1 MMKTALSLI
10 LFVSATFGQYKTEPA
25 AAPPS
30 ELDPAIVAT
39 LQKQGVKV
47 LNGDKLVCEIWF
59 RNALPTGAKSA
70 EANVTLSNV
79 PHGSLLGAI
88 RFPERGSDR
97 RGQQIKPGVYTM
109 RFSMFPQNGDHQG
122 VAPQRDF
129 LLLSPAAD
137 DKDPNAAPT
146 FEVLVKMSQKA
157 SGTQHPAVFSFWK
170 AEASAQPGIKL
181 EGEHD
186 WVLNAKIGDTPIS
199 MIVVGRAEG

>member
-1 MMKTALSLI
+1 MKTVLSL
-10 LFVSATFGQYKTEPA
+10 LLLVSAAFGQYKTEA
-25 AAPPS
+25 AGAPPS

-59 RNALPTGAKSA
+59 RNSLPTGGKGG
-70 EANVTLSNV
+70 EDNVTMTAV

-88 RFPERGSDR
+88 RFPANGADR
-97 RGQQIKPGVYTM
+97 RGQTLKAGVYTM

-129 LLLSPAAD
+129 MLLSHAAE
-137 DKDPNAAPT
+137 DKDVNATPN
-146 FEVLVKMSQKA
+146 FEALVKMSQKA
-157 SGTQHPAVFSFWK
+157 SGTPHPAVFSFWK

-199 MIVVGRAEG
+199 MIVIGKAEG